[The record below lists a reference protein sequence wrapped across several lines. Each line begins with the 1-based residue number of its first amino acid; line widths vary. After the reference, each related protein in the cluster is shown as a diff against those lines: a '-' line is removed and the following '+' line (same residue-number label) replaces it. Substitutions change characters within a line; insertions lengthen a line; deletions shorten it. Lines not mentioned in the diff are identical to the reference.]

1 MSEKVL
7 NNGLYFLCGI
17 MCMTMI
23 SRIFET
29 HTKAYARGV
38 DDTMQEA
45 LENGVAQ
52 KELTAEN
59 QIVIRWIETHK
70 LGYEN

>member
-1 MSEKVL
+1 
-7 NNGLYFLCGI
+7 
-17 MCMTMI
+17 
-23 SRIFET
+23 
-29 HTKAYARGV
+29 
-38 DDTMQEA
+38 

>member
-7 NNGLYFLCGI
+7 NNSLYFLCGI
-17 MCMTMI
+17 MCMVMI

-38 DDTMQEA
+38 DDTLQEA
-45 LENGVAQ
+45 FENGVAQ
-52 KELTAEN
+52 KELTKEN
-59 QIVIRWIETHK
+59 DIVIRWIETHK